1 MKTHR
6 QPARSGAQW
15 LGALLLALMLI
26 LPAGTAQASVTCP
39 RGTPTRSG
47 CSYQL
52 DRNTVCVWAASIG
65 AAVCIRLGV
74 QP

>member
-6 QPARSGAQW
+6 HPALSGAQW
-15 LGALLLALMLI
+15 LGVLLLALTLI
-26 LPAGTAQASVTCP
+26 LQAGTARASVTCP
-39 RGTPTRSG
+39 RGTATPAG
-47 CSYQL
+47 CSYHL
-52 DRNTVCVWAASIG
+52 DRNTVCVWPATIG